1 MEVTDPVCGMSLDLE
16 KAAAREDYM
25 GWAYFFCSNACH
37 RLFKLSP
44 ERFSEKPETAPV
56 NTAPSDV
63 G

>member
-1 MEVTDPVCGMSLDLE
+1 MEVTDPVCGRRLSFDGVI
-16 KAAAREDYM
+16 AQEDYR
-25 GWAYFFCSNACH
+25 GWAYFFCSETCH